1 MYRNWRDSRAGCA
14 LDLQRLEDQGEFVES
29 PRGNFIQLHVFQ
41 QMNAVHNQH
50 DLVNRTG
57 ELRIRIRRN
66 PIAELSDPTSIGS
79 WRASHSAAATPIPG
93 ALARKRALSFPKV
106 CPSRCG

>member
-14 LDLQRLEDQGEFVES
+14 LDLQRLEDQGEFGES

-66 PIAELSDPTSIGS
+66 LN
-79 WRASHSAAATPIPG
+79 R
-93 ALARKRALSFPKV
+93 
-106 CPSRCG
+106 